1 MRRRFRRKVERSAPL
16 PVRHAWMT
24 TWIIML
30 AAFFWYLLHLFSTI
44 SFSCREIHDWWFER
58 EMIGMATLQWTSL
71 YAVTLALWF
80 CVLIVRP
87 KRERIPLWIRFFQGK
102 MIFWMVVISVFQWGM
117 FRPQSDESRVYD
129 WFREEVTGWPVMNWY
144 FGVEVAV
151 SEEIQDSIYGME
163 IDYDDPLFDEAEALQ
178 AEYDRT
184 FRAIMIPRWMGMY
197 GGELECEATARV
209 DKTWE
214 RAFTVYYKRW
224 REDQP
229 VEVPTWSVWDMPIE
243 IDPGPDP
250 EPGPVRATP

>member
-1 MRRRFRRKVERSAPL
+1 
-16 PVRHAWMT
+16 
-24 TWIIML
+24 
-30 AAFFWYLLHLFSTI
+30 
-44 SFSCREIHDWWFER
+44 
-58 EMIGMATLQWTSL
+58 
-71 YAVTLALWF
+71 
-80 CVLIVRP
+80 
-87 KRERIPLWIRFFQGK
+87 
-102 MIFWMVVISVFQWGM
+102 
-117 FRPQSDESRVYD
+117 
-129 WFREEVTGWPVMNWY
+129 
-144 FGVEVAV
+144 
-151 SEEIQDSIYGME
+151 ME

-197 GGELECEATARV
+197 GGGLECEATARV